1 MDSKQTTRGLI
12 VKREKTLLFHKG
24 SALEEFDKR
33 IRKDRRRQPT
43 PGLSRYI
50 LFGQRKGLRRRIDQE
65 KGGYVDRYSSGLFFF
80 LVLIIGLNVLDAL
93 LTMMILELGG
103 RELNPIVQSVI
114 DLCGEKFWVWKFA
127 IVSLSMV
134 LLCLHSRF
142 KRVMAVCIGSGFI
155 YLAVILYQIFL
166 IAYQ

>member
-1 MDSKQTTRGLI
+1 M
-12 VKREKTLLFHKG
+12 
-24 SALEEFDKR
+24 EEFEKR
-33 IRKDRRRQPT
+33 IHKDRRSQPT

-50 LFGQRKGLRRRIDQE
+50 LFGRRRGLRRRVDQE
-65 KGGYVDRYSSGLFFF
+65 KGGYVDRYSSGLFFV

-93 LTMMILELGG
+93 LTMMILEFGG
-103 RELNPIVQSVI
+103 RELNPIVQSVM
-114 DLCGEKFWVWKFA
+114 DLLGEKFWLWKFA

-155 YLAVILYQIFL
+155 YLVVILYQILL

>member
-1 MDSKQTTRGLI
+1 LN
-12 VKREKTLLFHKG
+12 
-24 SALEEFDKR
+24 
-33 IRKDRRRQPT
+33 
-43 PGLSRYI
+43 RYI

-65 KGGYVDRYSSGLFFF
+65 KGGYVDRYSSGLFLI

-93 LTMMILELGG
+93 ITMMILELGG
-103 RELNPIVQSVI
+103 RELNPIVQSVM

-142 KRVMAVCIGSGFI
+142 KPVLAVCIGSGFI
-155 YLAVILYQIFL
+155 YLAVLFYQIFL

>member
-1 MDSKQTTRGLI
+1 M
-12 VKREKTLLFHKG
+12 
-24 SALEEFDKR
+24 EEFDKR
-33 IRKDRRRQPT
+33 IQKDRRRQPT

-103 RELNPIVQSVI
+103 RELNPIVQSVM

-155 YLAVILYQIFL
+155 YLAVMLYQIFL

>member
-1 MDSKQTTRGLI
+1 
-12 VKREKTLLFHKG
+12 
-24 SALEEFDKR
+24 LEEFDKR
-33 IRKDRRRQPT
+33 IQKDRRRQPT

-103 RELNPIVQSVI
+103 RELNPIVQSVM

-155 YLAVILYQIFL
+155 YLAVMLYQIFL

>member
-1 MDSKQTTRGLI
+1 M
-12 VKREKTLLFHKG
+12 
-24 SALEEFDKR
+24 EEFEKR
-33 IRKDRRRQPT
+33 IREDRRRQPT

-50 LFGQRKGLRRRIDQE
+50 LFGRRKGLRRRFDQE
-65 KGGYVDRYSSGLFFF
+65 KGGYVDRYSPGLFFF

-93 LTMMILELGG
+93 LTMMILEVGG
-103 RELNPIVQSVI
+103 WELNPVVQSVM

-127 IVSLSMV
+127 IVSLSII

-142 KRVMAVCIGSGFI
+142 KRVMVVCIGSGFI

>member
-1 MDSKQTTRGLI
+1 L
-12 VKREKTLLFHKG
+12 
-24 SALEEFDKR
+24 ALEGFDKR

-43 PGLSRYI
+43 PGLNRYI

-65 KGGYVDRYSSGLFFF
+65 KGGYVDRYSSGLFFI

-103 RELNPIVQSVI
+103 RELNPVVQSVM

-127 IVSLSMV
+127 VVSLSMV

-155 YLAVILYQIFL
+155 YLAVMLYQIFL
-166 IAYQ
+166 IAHQ